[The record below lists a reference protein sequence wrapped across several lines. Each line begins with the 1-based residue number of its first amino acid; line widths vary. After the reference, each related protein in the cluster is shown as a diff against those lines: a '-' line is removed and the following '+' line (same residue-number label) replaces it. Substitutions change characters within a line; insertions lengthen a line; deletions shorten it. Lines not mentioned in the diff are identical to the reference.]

1 MTTLAIWSKCFDST
15 QDQIELTGPNRSKF
29 FQIFYLNV
37 QSKLINALELK
48 TNRVNTLF
56 I

>member
-15 QDQIELTGPNRSKF
+15 QDQNELTGPNRSKF
-29 FQIFYLNV
+29 FQICLNV

>member
-15 QDQIELTGPNRSKF
+15 QDQIELTGPNRSNFF
-29 FQIFYLNV
+29 FQICLNV